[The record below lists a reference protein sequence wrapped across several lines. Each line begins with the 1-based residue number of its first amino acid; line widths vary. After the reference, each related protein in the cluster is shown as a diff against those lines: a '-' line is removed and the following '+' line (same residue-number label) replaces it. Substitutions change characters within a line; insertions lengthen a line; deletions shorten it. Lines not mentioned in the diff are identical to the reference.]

1 MSTTS
6 PRAETEP
13 QDETGTRPVRLLKTM
28 RWYDGFIVCLS
39 ASGFMLSTLGYSI
52 GALGALGAL
61 ALWAISATMGAVQTR
76 IFTEPAAMF
85 QDSTGGLAVYAR
97 EAWRRRLN
105 VLSPISGFAYWIAY
119 TSTLSVFGLLAADL
133 MQAEWFPKS
142 TWKLSLGFS
151 VSLAQLIAVALIIL
165 VWTINVAGMRP
176 TRVFGYVTGGI
187 FVFLLAIFA
196 FLPYLSG
203 HFHAS
208 LLHWNLG
215 QPGQQWGGLR
225 LALVYLY
232 LMGWSSYP
240 SEQAATFA
248 PEYHDTIKDTRRGL
262 MSSAGFTFAVF
273 LLVPLGLGGTQPD
286 TVIGNNPVGFYVTS
300 LHEMLGSA
308 GSTLAVILILIAC
321 LLTMNAST
329 MNASRAL
336 FATSEKGFTLKV
348 FGRLNRHHVP
358 ANAMT
363 LDMVVNI
370 FVVIVI
376 NSVIGI
382 VAASNMAYF
391 VVIILALSGVAML
404 RADVPGQPRPIR
416 LKSFWITVAVFL
428 AVANAVLLCI
438 GSVSFNLTGYG
449 GLKEFFIGLGAIA
462 MGFVLYV
469 WRVYVQDR
477 GKIRWRDTDDYV
489 SPLAGL
495 GPLVEPPDPVVE
507 PPAPAAPVSG

>member
-1 MSTTS
+1 MTTQPVHDQTAS
-6 PRAETEP
+6 SAEASR
-13 QDETGTRPVRLLKTM
+13 QPVRLLKTM

-61 ALWAISATMGAVQTR
+61 LLWVISAGMGAVQTR

-85 QDSTGGLAVYAR
+85 EHSTGGLAAYAR

-105 VLSPISGFAYWIAY
+105 VLSPITGFAYWIAY
-119 TSTLSVFGLLAADL
+119 TSTFSAFGLLAADL
-133 MQAEWFPKS
+133 IQAEWFPKA
-142 TWKLSLGFS
+142 TWTVHIGVNLTLP
-151 VSLAQLIAVALIIL
+151 QLIAVALIII
-165 VWTINVAGMRP
+165 VWTINVAGMQP
-176 TRVFGYVTGGI
+176 TRMFGYVTGAI
-187 FVFLLAIFA
+187 FVLLLAIFA

-203 HFHAS
+203 DFHS
-208 LLHWNLG
+208 KLLTWNLG

-240 SEQAATFA
+240 TEQAATFS

-273 LLVPLGLGGTQPD
+273 LLVPLGLGGTLPH
-286 TVIGNNPVGFYVTS
+286 TFIGNNPTSFYVTA
-300 LHEMLGSA
+300 LDGMLGSA
-308 GSTLAVILILIAC
+308 GSTLAVALIVIAC

-336 FATSEKGFTLKV
+336 YATSEKGYTLKI

-363 LDMVVNI
+363 LDLIVNI
-370 FVVIVI
+370 FVVVVI

-391 VVIILALSGVAML
+391 LVVILALGGVAML
-404 RADVPGQPRPIR
+404 RVDVPGQPRPIR
-416 LKSFWITVAVFL
+416 LKRGWIGAAVVL
-428 AVANAVLLCI
+428 AAINVVLLCI
-438 GSVSFNLTGYG
+438 GSISFNLTGYG

-477 GKIRWRDTDDYV
+477 GKILWRDKSDYV
-489 SPLAGL
+489 APLATL
-495 GPLVEPPDPVVE
+495 GAGVEPVGSI
-507 PPAPAAPVSG
+507 AASSE